1 MIKLQVEKEHA
12 RSRLDRYLALALPT
26 FSRARLQT
34 LIRDGFVKLNGKIPR
49 PRDAVRSGDTVE
61 LTEPELE
68 KVEAQPEAI
77 ALEILFEDDDLLVLN
92 KPAGIV
98 VHPGAGHQ
106 QHTLVNALLAHCQNL
121 SGIGGK
127 ERPGIV
133 HRLDKETSG
142 CLVVAKNDA
151 THRDLSRQF
160 AARTMQKIYLALV
173 AGIPRKS
180 SGVIDLAIAR
190 HPVHR
195 QRMAIARRQ
204 GRSAKTEYRVL
215 RSGLIS
221 ETSLRSPV
229 SALRSLPS
237 LPSPS
242 EGRASARPS
251 GVSISSLRS
260 QNSISLVECTL
271 HSGRTHQIRVHLHHL
286 GHPVLGDKLYGG
298 KRAGDYP
305 RQMLHA
311 WKLAFTHPRTGQ
323 VMPFEAPL
331 PPDFAEAMRQIPANA

>member
-1 MIKLQVEKEHA
+1 MSLPTITLEVEKQHA
-12 RSRLDRYLALALPT
+12 GSRLDRFLALALPT

-49 PRDAVRSGDTVE
+49 PRDLVRFGDTVE

-77 ALEILFEDDDLLVLN
+77 PLEILFEDDDLLVVN
-92 KPAGIV
+92 KPAGLV

-173 AGIPRKS
+173 AGVPRKS
-180 SGVIDLAIAR
+180 TGVIDLAIAR

-195 QRMAIARRQ
+195 QRMSIARRQ

-215 RSGLIS
+215 RSNS
-221 ETSLRSPV
+221 E
-229 SALRSLPS
+229 
-237 LPSPS
+237 
-242 EGRASARPS
+242 
-251 GVSISSLRS
+251 
-260 QNSISLVECTL
+260 ISLVECTL

-311 WKLAFTHPRTGQ
+311 WKLAFTHPRTSEL
-323 VMPFEAPL
+323 MPFEAPL
-331 PPDFAEAMRQIPANA
+331 PSDFENAMRPISSGT

>member
-1 MIKLQVEKEHA
+1 MMIKLIVADEQA
-12 RSRLDRYLALALPT
+12 RQRLDRFLAQALPA

-34 LIRDGFVKLNGKIPR
+34 LIREEFVSLNGKPAR
-49 PRDAVRSGDTVE
+49 PRDLVRAGDAVE
-61 LTEPELE
+61 LREPEIE
-68 KVEAQPEAI
+68 RVDAQPEQI
-77 ALEILFEDDDLLVLN
+77 SLDVIFEDDDLLVLN

-98 VHPGAGHQ
+98 MHPGAGHA
-106 QHTLVNALLAHCQNL
+106 QHTLVNALLAHCQKL

-142 CLVVAKNDA
+142 ALVVAKNDT
-151 THRDLSRQF
+151 THRDLSSQF
-160 AARTMQKIYLALV
+160 AARTMSKIYLALV
-173 AGIPRKS
+173 AGILRKS
-180 SGVIDLAIAR
+180 SGVIDKAIAR

-215 RSGLIS
+215 RSGN
-221 ETSLRSPV
+221 E
-229 SALRSLPS
+229 
-237 LPSPS
+237 
-242 EGRASARPS
+242 
-251 GVSISSLRS
+251 
-260 QNSISLVECTL
+260 ISLVECTL

-298 KRAGDYP
+298 KRAGDFP

-311 WKLAFTHPRTGQ
+311 WKLAFRHPRTGDE
-323 VMPFEAPL
+323 MSFEAPV
-331 PPDFAEAMRQIPANA
+331 PRDFADAMRQIPGR

>member
-1 MIKLQVEKEHA
+1 MIKLTVSSEQA
-12 RSRLDRYLALALPT
+12 RQRLDRVLAEALPA

-34 LIRDGFVKLNGKIPR
+34 LIRNGFVSLNGKPPR
-49 PRDAVRSGDTVE
+49 PRDLVRTGDVVE
-61 LTEPELE
+61 LREPELE
-68 KVEAQPEAI
+68 KVEAQPEQI
-77 ALEILFEDDDLLVLN
+77 KLDVIFEDDDLLVLN

-98 VHPGAGHQ
+98 MHPGAGHQ
-106 QHTLVNALLAHCQNL
+106 AHTLVNALLAHCHNL

-142 CLVVAKNDA
+142 ALVVAKNDA
-151 THRDLSRQF
+151 THRDLSSQF
-160 AARTMQKIYLALV
+160 AARTMTKIYLALV
-173 AGIPRKS
+173 AGILRKT
-180 SGVIDLAIAR
+180 SGVIDKAIAR

-195 QRMAIARRQ
+195 QRMSIARRQ

-215 RSGLIS
+215 RSGD
-221 ETSLRSPV
+221 E
-229 SALRSLPS
+229 
-237 LPSPS
+237 
-242 EGRASARPS
+242 
-251 GVSISSLRS
+251 
-260 QNSISLVECTL
+260 ISLVECIL

-311 WKLAFTHPRTGQ
+311 WKLAFRHPRSGDE
-323 VMPFEAPL
+323 MSFEAPA
-331 PPDFAEAMRQIPANA
+331 PRDFADAMRQIPSS